1 MSLSSALLF
10 VLPFNQSIR
19 IKSASHNHT
28 TSDAGAFLLRSVI
41 DRTGILDFLTDR
53 LHDPRDPQRT
63 HYPLSELLLQWLLQL
78 MQGWS
83 SLWTDAVSQDAAF
96 GVSTSTRW
104 GDGVVGSDRTLASQ
118 TTMSRLVGLLS
129 IF

>member
-1 MSLSSALLF
+1 MSQSSAPLF

-19 IKSASHNHT
+19 IKSASRNHT

-63 HYPLSELLLQWLLQL
+63 RYPLSELLLQWLLQL
-78 MQGWS
+78 MQGRS
-83 SLWTDAVSQDAAF
+83 SLWTDALSRDAAF
-96 GVSTSTRW
+96 SVSTST
-104 GDGVVGSDRTLASQ
+104 SRTPYHFTKSK
-118 TTMSRLVGLLS
+118 TG
-129 IF
+129 